1 VAAANGR
8 TQIGGKPGHADG
20 TIAAVLAEAL
30 TGTLASATVRSVQSL
45 GECRLMSL
53 GIRSIRPALLASLA
67 LLAVASCATAAN
79 PVSQVG
85 QFEDKSGSILGF
97 FTTEKPNVA
106 TIVIQGP
113 KPAEASDKPIMVL
126 FTNKAEWAKFVAMW
140 QRAERS
146 QAKGQATD
154 KIGEYFDA
162 DTAAMLAVS
171 VDYQNII

>member
-1 VAAANGR
+1 
-8 TQIGGKPGHADG
+8 
-20 TIAAVLAEAL
+20 
-30 TGTLASATVRSVQSL
+30 
-45 GECRLMSL
+45 MSL
-53 GIRSIRPALLASLA
+53 RVRLIRPALRASFA
-67 LLAVASCATAAN
+67 LLAVASGAAVAN

-113 KPAEASDKPIMVL
+113 KPTEASDKPIMVL
-126 FTNKAEWAKFVAMW
+126 FTNKAEWAKFVEMW
-140 QRAERS
+140 QKAERS
-146 QAKGQATD
+146 QAKRQATD

-171 VDYQNII
+171 VDYQNIIQFIIINKKTINTFNLTAADIAVFDVDVKKVTAYFSQN